1 MAIIQY
7 RDHMASP
14 AVDAQLASLA
24 QQTMSTRG
32 MLTMLGDYWVD
43 YYRDTP
49 TLAQAHSGFV
59 AAAGRQMTRLLETI
73 KSGNIL
79 DLPVEQ
85 GLAFDLLIFNR
96 SDFTEIKNQDGSID
110 SYFVSL
116 EGCDINNIEFLTVSL
131 FESPVILQKGLH
143 YRIADKGIYFYVD
156 IFGDPSIT
164 TYEYQMSDD
173 AQQSVLL
180 WGCSIALNSYY
191 IYQRYGRF
199 LYRKA
204 VDSYQYR
211 WTVTSL
217 MRYYTGAKTPSNIRD
232 ILDILFGIPYARYDG
247 EVIKGI
253 TWVNED
259 LTPWTEHERHDEA
272 PYVRITTDRG
282 TYYSY
287 GLSTV
292 KYKVGDAVPKN
303 ELFCSFCDVLDY
315 INSPEWWKTA
325 SMGFPDYLFSD
336 QDSAENMSDSEKYDI
351 MDKVLKY
358 NTVYTQVNITFES
371 YDLYKQILEDLY
383 SIIRTGFPVYLNPYV
398 EVIFRMLFL
407 DDFNLTDVAKDEL
420 FLKLMLVFSDPFP
433 QVLDVGPQMVMRM
446 PNIWDKWGF
455 NKIYDGRFQYGGE
468 IDHAPVDLLGWERF
482 YLDIGYNPQDTYDV
496 RQRVDDANHHFH
508 LHRTFS
514 DPFCPFVLYDGKHYY
529 SGYHQHDLWNHT
541 GNRMLDN
548 LALNINIPNFCDLV
562 RFVPRY
568 DGRFIHRSE
577 ITYGGGYTFAADT
590 LRTLNVG
597 VNIESQY
604 HKVRDLYLRANVHWT
619 PEPDK
624 YAGATD
630 KGALL
635 DLFLRMADQAQ
646 HANDSLDHMDMR
658 ATFET
663 KYETAEDKGF
673 VANVAIEPW
682 RDPFCPYMKYNGM
695 RYYDGRDRHTLW
707 VHDDNRMLDR
717 LRMHITMQ
725 EMRDRVVFAKTY
737 NGRYT
742 HADLID
748 YGPYDT
754 FALDIFNTTWALYL
768 ADRMREITDG
778 LLQGITVGL
787 SDRYEHKATDTI
799 NMLSRLELS
808 DTCLNGTDGAV
819 AMTANMDLSDAETVV
834 DGGALVT
841 PHVSMSDTGLKS
853 TDGEMRFASQVTLAD
868 KENVVDGPSVYTSQM
883 QLKTKAEIKGDAFYS
898 NIDFVQPFIDA
909 FCPYMKY
916 DGKRLYNG
924 RDYHTLWVHDD
935 GRLTDHIKAF
945 NIGCHFA
952 SKFREARES
961 VWHQMQL
968 RFADAVSMAERIE
981 TKLRVE
987 LRDVLDTPR
996 ERLDFTSKLEPLS
1009 DSVEDTPCYLYYGG
1023 VAQYAGDC
1031 DHNEDEQD
1039 LACDGL
1045 IININKRVRKRKRA
1059 KRRVTIFL

>member
-1 MAIIQY
+1 
-7 RDHMASP
+7 MASP

-96 SDFTEIKNQDGSID
+96 SDFTEIKNQQGETD

-143 YRIADKGIYFYVD
+143 YRITDKGIYFYVD
-156 IFGDPSIT
+156 IFNDPSIT

-247 EVIKGI
+247 EVIKDI

-407 DDFNLTDVAKDEL
+407 DDFNLTETAWDDLLVK
-420 FLKLMLVFSDPFP
+420 MHLVFSDPFCP
-433 QVLDVGPQMVMRM
+433 FLQYDGEIFHDGKHCYGLWNHDGNRMLDRLLLNIKLSAMR
-446 PNIWDKWGF
+446 DKWGF
-455 NKIYDGRFQYGGE
+455 NKIYDGRFRYNGE
-468 IDHAPVDLLGWERF
+468 IDHAPVDVVAWERF
-482 YLDIGYNPQDTYDV
+482 LVDIGYNPWDKYDLLK
-496 RQRVDDANHHFH
+496 RANDSVYRFD
-508 LHRTFS
+508 LHRTFE
-514 DPFCPFVLYDGKHYY
+514 DPFCPFVQYDGKHIH
-529 SGYHQHDLWNHT
+529 SGKHRYQLWNHE
-541 GNRMLDN
+541 GDRMLDR
-548 LALNINIPNFCDLV
+548 LHLNINLKNWYDIV
-562 RFVPRY
+562 RVNRWY
-568 DGRFIHRSE
+568 NGRFIHTGE
-577 ITYGGGYTFAADT
+577 ISYGEMNAFAIDRCESNLTIA
-590 LRTLNVG
+590 
-597 VNIESQY
+597 IESQY
-604 HKVRDLYLRANVHWT
+604 KKVEDLYLKTNVHWT
-619 PEPDK
+619 PEADTFPKTKEAEMMLNLLVSLADK
-624 YAGATD
+624 
-630 KGALL
+630 K
-635 DLFLRMADQAQ
+635 
-646 HANDSLDHMDMR
+646 
-658 ATFET
+658 E
-663 KYETAEDKGF
+663 ETADTMDTFDMKAVFATPYTTAKDMDAVSHIALAKPF
-673 VANVAIEPW
+673 VDV
-682 RDPFCPYMKYNGM
+682 FCPYLFYDGQ
-695 RYYDGRDRHTLW
+695 RYYDGKDWHTLW
-707 VHDDNRMLDR
+707 IHDYNRLTDQIKAIDIACKFSSKFDEVQDAIWHEVK
-717 LRMHITMQ
+717 LK
-725 EMRDRVVFAKTY
+725 FADALKTEDKLAAHLLLKLGDIVK
-737 NGRYT
+737 NTQDEFR
-742 HADLID
+742 ADANIKL
-748 YGPYDT
+748 
-754 FALDIFNTTWALYL
+754 
-768 ADRMREITDG
+768 
-778 LLQGITVGL
+778 
-787 SDRYEHKATDTI
+787 
-799 NMLSRLELS
+799 LS
-808 DTCLNGTDGAV
+808 DT
-819 AMTANMDLSDAETVV
+819 
-834 DGGALVT
+834 
-841 PHVSMSDTGLKS
+841 
-853 TDGEMRFASQVTLAD
+853 
-868 KENVVDGPSVYTSQM
+868 
-883 QLKTKAEIKGDAFYS
+883 
-898 NIDFVQPFIDA
+898 
-909 FCPYMKY
+909 
-916 DGKRLYNG
+916 
-924 RDYHTLWVHDD
+924 
-935 GRLTDHIKAF
+935 
-945 NIGCHFA
+945 
-952 SKFREARES
+952 
-961 VWHQMQL
+961 
-968 RFADAVSMAERIE
+968 
-981 TKLRVE
+981 
-987 LRDVLDTPR
+987 
-996 ERLDFTSKLEPLS
+996 
-1009 DSVEDTPCYLYYGG
+1009 VEDTPCYLYYGG

-1031 DHNEDEQD
+1031 DYNEDD
-1039 LACDGL
+1039 SNLACDGL
-1045 IININKRVRKRKRA
+1045 YIEVTKRKRE

>member
-96 SDFTEIKNQDGSID
+96 SDFVTTYDAEGNIS
-110 SYFVSL
+110 SYYVSL

-156 IFGDPSIT
+156 IFNDPSIT

-247 EVIKGI
+247 EVIKDI

-259 LTPWTEHERHDEA
+259 LTEWTEHERHDEA

-292 KYKVGDAVPKN
+292 KYKVGDAVSKN

-351 MDKVLKY
+351 MDKILKY

-371 YDLYKQILEDLY
+371 YDLYMQILEDLY
-383 SIIRTGFPVYLNPYV
+383 TIIRTGFPVYLNPYV

-433 QVLDVGPQMVMRM
+433 QVLDVGPQMIMRM

-455 NKIYDGRFQYGGE
+455 NKIYDGRFHYDAE
-468 IDHAPVDLLGWERF
+468 IDHSPVDLLGWERF

-496 RQRVDDANHHFH
+496 RKRVNDANHHFH

-541 GNRMLDN
+541 GNRMLDK

-562 RFVPRY
+562 RFKPLY

-604 HKVRDLYLRANVHWT
+604 HKVKDLYLQANVHWT

-646 HANDSLDHMDMR
+646 HANDSLDRIDMR

-663 KYETAEDKGF
+663 KYETVEDKGF

-682 RDPFCPYMKYNGM
+682 RDPFCPYMKYDGM

-725 EMRDRVVFAKTY
+725 EMRDRVLFAKTY

-754 FALDIFNTTWALYL
+754 FALDLFNTTYAVYL
-768 ADRMREITDG
+768 TDRMNEIFDG
-778 LLQGITVGL
+778 LRQGLELGL
-787 SDRYEHKATDTI
+787 SDRYEHETTDEMGTLG
-799 NMLSRLELS
+799 MTVELS
-808 DTCLNGTDGAV
+808 D
-819 AMTANMDLSDAETVV
+819 E
-834 DGGALVT
+834 
-841 PHVSMSDTGLKS
+841 GLQPDELPN
-853 TDGEMRFASQVTLAD
+853 TYAGELAF
-868 KENVVDGPSVYTSQM
+868 E
-883 QLKTKAEIKGDAFYS
+883 S
-898 NIDFVQPFIDA
+898 NIQLRGTELKRHVTFAQSFIDA
-909 FCPYMKY
+909 FCPYMRYNGLRHY
-916 DGKRLYNG
+916 DGK
-924 RDYHTLWVHDD
+924 DFHTLWVHDE
-935 GRLTDHIKAF
+935 GRLTDRIKALR
-945 NIGCHFA
+945 IGCHFA
-952 SKFREARES
+952 SKFRKAKETL
-961 VWHQMQL
+961 WQKLQL
-968 RFADAVSMAERIE
+968 SFSDAVKFADSIE
-981 TKLRVE
+981 TKLRVKLADTAPKVTDRE
-987 LRDVLDTPR
+987 LS
-996 ERLDFTSKLEPLS
+996 FASIMEPLS
-1009 DSVEDTPCYLYYGG
+1009 DTIADTPCYLYYGG

-1031 DHNEDEQD
+1031 DHNENDGNE

-1045 IININKRVRKRKRA
+1045 IININKRVAKRKRA
-1059 KRRVTIFL
+1059 KRRFTIFL